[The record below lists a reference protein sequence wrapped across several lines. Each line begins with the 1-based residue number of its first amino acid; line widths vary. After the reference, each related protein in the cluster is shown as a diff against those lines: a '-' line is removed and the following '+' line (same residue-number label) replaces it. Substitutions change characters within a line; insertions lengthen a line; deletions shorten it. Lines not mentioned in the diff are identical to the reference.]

1 MMAGGTGPTA
11 QGMNNNMAAMGYG
24 APQQVSIDDY
34 HRKGIAQVQHFS
46 PGKFEEVYSLE
57 WHPVNQEVP

>member
-24 APQQVSIDDY
+24 APQQVNIDDY
-34 HRKGIAQVQHFS
+34 HRKGIAQVHNTF
-46 PGKFEEVYSLE
+46 
-57 WHPVNQEVP
+57 H